1 MNFNKLPNKMLV
13 ETLFLV
19 FAISSNVLGDP
30 GFEAGHSRD
39 YHLLHDDTAWDRM
52 YDSWIKT
59 HSHLSSQHRF
69 RRNSVSTEQP
79 TLEEIKKFVE
89 GFKPAFES
97 AQKSLLKIAN
107 KTAVL
112 TGRLKS
118 ALSIQEKLVRKNITF
133 NDLTD
138 VIGMRFTCQ
147 TVNDTLRIK
156 SKIEKDTTDF
166 NITETTCYGM
176 CPGHGKYRDS
186 GYRRIHLI
194 LLIKDGSKSA
204 ELQIGTPYTDMWSN
218 WNHDFIYKGPKNI
231 ADNSGVQNYSL
242 SMADYFWKLDEIRRD
257 LPPCPEILKEANALK
272 ILRDGVA
279 GDHAEETYKKLG
291 YPPNA
296 CFWWNDMKLSL
307 PEKECPENKN
317 TNAASLTKAESSM
330 LLGILLVLH
339 FM

>member
-1 MNFNKLPNKMLV
+1 MV
-13 ETLFLV
+13 VTTLFLV
-19 FAISSNVLGDP
+19 LLVSSFVLGDLDL
-30 GFEAGHSRD
+30 EAGHSRD
-39 YHLLHDDTAWDRM
+39 YHLLHDDTAWHRM

-59 HSHLSSQHRF
+59 NSYPSNQHRF
-69 RRNSVSTEQP
+69 RRDHHSSSTEQP
-79 TLEEIKKFVE
+79 SLDEIKKFVE
-89 GFKPAFES
+89 SFKPAFES

-118 ALSIQEKLVRKNITF
+118 ALSIQEKLVRKNITLK
-133 NDLTD
+133 DLTD

-147 TVNDTLRIK
+147 TVNDSLRIK
-156 SKIEKDTTDF
+156 SQIEKDTTEF
-166 NITETTCYGM
+166 NITETKCYGM

-194 LLIKDGSKSA
+194 LLIKDGSKFA

-231 ADNSGVQNYSL
+231 ADDSGVQNYSL
-242 SMADYFWKLDEIRRD
+242 SMADYFWKLDEVRRD
-257 LPPCPEILKEANALK
+257 LPPCPKIMKEANALK

-307 PEKECPENKN
+307 PEKECPDNKN
-317 TNAASLTKAESSM
+317 TNAAILVKGESI
-330 LLGILLVLH
+330 LLGFLIILH
-339 FM
+339 FMM